1 MEVTLDRRSV
11 LVIRVWSER
20 EGLRARITCAGE
32 EGSPARTV
40 AVAGPKDILSAV
52 ENWLR
57 DLEPGP

>member
-1 MEVTLDRRSV
+1 M
-11 LVIRVWSER
+11 IRVWSER